1 MMKEQFQ
8 KDLLDEA
15 RSEINEV
22 DAEMAKLFVRRMRAV
37 EKVAEYKYAHGLP
50 VLDAAREEAVVTQNA
65 KLVDDEAIRAYYVK
79 FIQNNMALSRAYQ
92 LQLLSAT
99 REETQKTDA

>member
-37 EKVAEYKYAHGLP
+37 EKVAEYKYAH
-50 VLDAAREEAVVTQNA
+50 V
-65 KLVDDEAIRAYYVK
+65 
-79 FIQNNMALSRAYQ
+79 
-92 LQLLSAT
+92 
-99 REETQKTDA
+99 